1 MLAWIYHAIIYHN
14 QANGCL
20 RFTSNGGERNTVL
33 TFIQDIF
40 TYFDALF
47 QVIRYALTLDPRLY
61 EFVATNPRS
70 SWLVVGIVFLGG
82 ASVLLGQSVVLFVN
96 RVRRGR
102 FLFSLAL
109 NGVMYVIS
117 YLVWGVTISLIGR
130 LLFDFDPGAWALVRM
145 VGLSTA
151 PLIFGFFILIP
162 WMGPFIGR
170 LLNVWGFL
178 ILVSV
183 VEFGFQVGLVGA
195 LITVGLGWLVMMV
208 LNNVVGKPIVALR
221 NKIWRQVAGTTL
233 DATSQDLLLQFSQS
247 EDAPELLRGSRP

>member
-1 MLAWIYHAIIYHN
+1 MLN
-14 QANGCL
+14 
-20 RFTSNGGERNTVL
+20 
-33 TFIQDIF
+33 FIQDIL
-40 TYFDALF
+40 TYFDYLF
-47 QVIRYALTLDPRLY
+47 RVIHYALTLNPDLY
-61 EFVATNPRS
+61 NFVATNPRS
-70 SWLVVGIVFLGG
+70 SWLVLGVVFLGG

-109 NGVMYVIS
+109 NGVMYIIS
-117 YLVWGVTISLIGR
+117 YFVWGVTITVIGH
-130 LLFDFDPGAWALVRM
+130 LLFEFNPGPWAIVRM

-170 LLNVWGFL
+170 ILNVWGFL

-183 VEFGFQVGLVGA
+183 VEFGFQVGLIGA
-195 LITVGLGWLVMMV
+195 LVTVGLGWLVMML

-221 NKIWRQVAGTTL
+221 NKIWQKVAGTTL
-233 DATSQDLLLQFSQS
+233 DASAQDLLLQFSHS

>member
-1 MLAWIYHAIIYHN
+1 MHW
-14 QANGCL
+14 
-20 RFTSNGGERNTVL
+20 RS
-33 TFIQDIF
+33 
-40 TYFDALF
+40 
-47 QVIRYALTLDPRLY
+47 IRVCMY
-61 EFVATNPRS
+61 EVVATNPRA
-70 SWLVVGIVFLGG
+70 SWLVLGVVFLGG

-102 FLFSLAL
+102 FILSLIL

-117 YLVWGVTISLIGR
+117 YFVWGVTIALIGR
-130 LLFDFDPGAWALVRM
+130 LLFEFDPGPWAIVRI

-170 LLNVWGFL
+170 VLNVWGFL

-183 VEFGFQVGLVGA
+183 IEFGFQVGLVGA
-195 LITVGLGWLVMMV
+195 LVTVGLGWLVMML
-208 LNNVVGKPIVALR
+208 LNNLVGKPILALR
-221 NKIWRQVAGTTL
+221 NRIWQRVAGTTL

-247 EDAPELLRGSRP
+247 EHAPELLRGSRP

>member
-1 MLAWIYHAIIYHN
+1 MLN
-14 QANGCL
+14 
-20 RFTSNGGERNTVL
+20 
-33 TFIQDIF
+33 FIQDIL
-40 TYFDALF
+40 TYFDYLF
-47 QVIRYALTLDPRLY
+47 RVIHYALTLNPDLY
-61 EFVATNPRS
+61 NTVATNPRS
-70 SWLVVGIVFLGG
+70 SWLVLGVVFLGG

-109 NGVMYVIS
+109 NGVMYIIS
-117 YLVWGVTISLIGR
+117 YFVWGVTIAVVGH
-130 LLFDFDPGAWALVRM
+130 LLFEFNPGPWAIVRM

-170 LLNVWGFL
+170 ILNVWGFL

-183 VEFGFQVGLVGA
+183 VEFGFQVGLIGA
-195 LITVGLGWLVMMV
+195 LVTVGLGWLIMML

-221 NKIWRQVAGTTL
+221 NKIWQKVAGTTL
-233 DATSQDLLLQFSQS
+233 DASAQDLLLQFSHS

>member
-1 MLAWIYHAIIYHN
+1 MLD
-14 QANGCL
+14 
-20 RFTSNGGERNTVL
+20 
-33 TFIQDIF
+33 FIQGFF

-47 QVIRYALTLDPRLY
+47 QVIGYALTLNPRLY

-70 SWLVVGIVFLGG
+70 SWLVVGIVFLSG

-102 FLFSLAL
+102 FFFSLAL

-117 YLVWGVTISLIGR
+117 YFVWGVTIGLIGR
-130 LLFDFDPGAWALVRM
+130 LLFEFNLEPGAIVRV

-183 VEFGFQVGLVGA
+183 IEFGFQVGLVGA
-195 LITVGLGWLVMMV
+195 LITVGLGWLVMML
-208 LNNVVGKPIVALR
+208 LNNVVGKPVVALR
-221 NKIWRQVAGTTL
+221 NRIWRQVAGTTL
-233 DATSQDLLLQFSQS
+233 DASAQDLLLQFSQS

>member
-1 MLAWIYHAIIYHN
+1 MLN
-14 QANGCL
+14 
-20 RFTSNGGERNTVL
+20 
-33 TFIQDIF
+33 FIQDIL
-40 TYFDALF
+40 TYFDYLF
-47 QVIRYALTLDPRLY
+47 RVIHYALTLNPDLY
-61 EFVATNPRS
+61 NIVATNPRS
-70 SWLVVGIVFLGG
+70 SWLVLGVVFLGG

-109 NGVMYVIS
+109 NGVMYIIS
-117 YLVWGVTISLIGR
+117 YFVWGVTIAVVGH
-130 LLFDFDPGAWALVRM
+130 LLFEFNPGPWAIVRM

-170 LLNVWGFL
+170 ILNVWGFL

-183 VEFGFQVGLVGA
+183 VEFGFQVGLIGA
-195 LITVGLGWLVMMV
+195 LVTVGLGWLIMML

-221 NKIWRQVAGTTL
+221 NKIWQKVAGTTL
-233 DATSQDLLLQFSQS
+233 DASAQDLLLQFSHS

>member
-1 MLAWIYHAIIYHN
+1 M
-14 QANGCL
+14 
-20 RFTSNGGERNTVL
+20 L

-47 QVIRYALTLDPRLY
+47 QVIGYALTLDPRLY

-70 SWLVVGIVFLGG
+70 SWLVVGIVFLSG
-82 ASVLLGQSVVLFVN
+82 ASVLIGQSVVLFVN

-102 FLFSLAL
+102 FIFSLAL
-109 NGVMYVIS
+109 NGMMYVIS
-117 YLVWGVTISLIGR
+117 YFVWGLTISVIGR
-130 LLFDFDPGAWALVRM
+130 LLFEFDPGLWAIVRM

-170 LLNVWGFL
+170 ILNVWGFL

-183 VEFGFQVGLVGA
+183 VEFGFQVGLIGA
-195 LITVGLGWLVMMV
+195 LVTVGLGWLAMML
-208 LNNVVGKPIVALR
+208 LNNLVGKPIVAMR
-221 NKIWRQVAGTTL
+221 NKMWQKVAGTTL
-233 DATSQDLLLQFSQS
+233 DASSQDLLLQFSQS
-247 EDAPELLRGSRP
+247 EDAPELLRGSQP